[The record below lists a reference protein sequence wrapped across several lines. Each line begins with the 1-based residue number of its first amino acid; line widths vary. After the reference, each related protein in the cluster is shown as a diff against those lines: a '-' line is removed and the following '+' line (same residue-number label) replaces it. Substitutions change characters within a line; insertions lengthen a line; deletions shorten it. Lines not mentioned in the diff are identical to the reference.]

1 MLTILTTL
9 LAKFKIQVI
18 AAIALVAVLV
28 VLFFY
33 FQSSQR
39 QIATLLA
46 ENAHQRAEYQNLLDE
61 TKMAKMRLDLLQS
74 DMQKIRMATQHEQ
87 NALDAQQF
95 PNGTSQQVMEQQTND
110 YWKRLLRDF
119 EVNNNGGK

>member
-9 LAKFKIQVI
+9 LAKFKIQIITVI
-18 AAIALVAVLV
+18 ALIAVLV
-28 VLFFY
+28 SLFFY

-46 ENAHQRAEYQNLLDE
+46 ENAHQQAENQKLRE
-61 TKMAKMRLDLLQS
+61 EAKLAKTRLDLLQS
-74 DMQKIRMATQHEQ
+74 DMQKIRMATLYEQ

-95 PNGTSQQVMEQQTND
+95 PTGTSQQVMEQQTND
-110 YWKRLLRDF
+110 YWKKLLRDF